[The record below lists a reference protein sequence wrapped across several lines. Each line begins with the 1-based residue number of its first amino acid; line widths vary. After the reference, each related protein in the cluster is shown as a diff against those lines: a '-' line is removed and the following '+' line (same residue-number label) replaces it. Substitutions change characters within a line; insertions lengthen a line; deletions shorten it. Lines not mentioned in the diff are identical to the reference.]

1 MNSQSYAE
9 EIIAI
14 LWFILATQVESKTLR
29 ALCIG
34 LGIISIIFSLYYAC
48 TN

>member
-1 MNSQSYAE
+1 MNNSYAE

-29 ALCIG
+29 VLCTG
-34 LGIISIIFSLYYAC
+34 LGTLSIIFSLYYASR
-48 TN
+48 N